1 MSHAQ
6 VGMGVGEEEN
16 CEETP
21 AGGGKQGQKGVQ
33 RPGKA
38 LDSTQ
43 LGGGHL
49 RVCSVAILGVLGMPG
64 SQPPDT

>member
-1 MSHAQ
+1 MWKGKKANTQERKGAMSHAQ
-6 VGMGVGEEEN
+6 VGMGVEEEEN

-43 LGGGHL
+43 LEGGISEL
-49 RVCSVAILGVLGMPG
+49 VL
-64 SQPPDT
+64 